1 MFCCGLNCCIVL
13 KVFHLWVC
21 FVWLLDIDD
30 DINFFICK
38 ATVKVNV
45 DMALGTLWI
54 CQLMHSIIIIIY
66 QCSVCGPPKTIERVH
81 LVYLMNCS
89 TAWND
94 SLSVY
99 THYDLL
105 AEKYKLIVQSC
116 RVSAVVVLSVGGT
129 FLHPL
134 LQSSRWH
141 CLMSVHLVL
150 QLAEHSWAW
159 NFAADNFL
167 FQTNVVT
174 TTCPN
179 YVVFVPGT
187 CIICP

>member
-1 MFCCGLNCCIVL
+1 MFRWAWIVVL
-13 KVFHLWVC
+13 CWRYFICECVLFGCWILMMI
-21 FVWLLDIDD
+21 LI
-30 DINFFICK
+30 FFICK
-38 ATVKVNV
+38 ATVGVNV

-66 QCSVCGPPKTIERVH
+66 QCSVCGPPKIIERVH

-99 THYDLL
+99 THDLL

-116 RVSAVVVLSVGGT
+116 RVSAVVVLSVGST
-129 FLHPL
+129 FLRPL
-134 LQSSRWH
+134 LQSNRWH
-141 CLMSVHLVL
+141 CLTSVHLVL

-159 NFAADNFL
+159 NFAVDNFL
-167 FQTNVVT
+167 F
-174 TTCPN
+174 P
-179 YVVFVPGT
+179 
-187 CIICP
+187 